1 MSPKVRLEPHPRVVD
16 ASLLVAVVV
25 LLSTGFV
32 SLVSGRPTGAWVFD
46 VHVVA
51 GLSTVVLLGWK
62 LRRVRHRVAPSRLDG
77 TRTLS
82 VLLALVATAALAT
95 GIWWVFGGS
104 LDLGPW
110 GLLNLHIGL
119 GLLVPILLV
128 VHLRRRFALP
138 QRETVADRRNALRY
152 AAVLGAGAFAW
163 RAQETTN
170 TVLDTAGSER
180 RFTGSRETGSD
191 DGNAFPVTSWVA
203 DDPDPVDASEWT
215 LAVSGAVATPLEL
228 SHEAVTP
235 GDEDG
240 TEAGIETDAGELAVD
255 PQGEKRAL
263 LDCTSGWY
271 SEHDWQGVR
280 VGELLDAA
288 DPNDGA
294 AWVQFRS
301 VTGYRWSLPVEE
313 ARDAL
318 LATRVDGADL
328 SHGHGAPMRLV
339 APGRRGFQWV
349 KWVEAVRVTR
359 RRELGEWIA
368 VFVSGLDD

>member
-1 MSPKVRLEPHPRVVD
+1 MRPNVRLEPHPRVVD
-16 ASLLVAVVV
+16 ASLLVAVVL
-25 LLSTGFV
+25 LLSTGVV

-51 GLSTVVLLGWK
+51 GLSTVVLLAWK

-77 TRTLS
+77 ARALS
-82 VLLALVATAALAT
+82 VLLAVVATAALAT
-95 GIWWVFGGS
+95 GIWWVFGGR

-138 QRETVADRRNALRY
+138 QRETVTDRRNALRY

-170 TVLDTAGSER
+170 ALLDTAGAKR

-203 DDPDPVDASEWT
+203 DDPDPVDESEWT
-215 LAVSGAVATPLEL
+215 LAVSGAVASPLEL
-228 SHEAVTP
+228 SHDEVTP
-235 GDEDG
+235 GAGTGNENAEEDP
-240 TEAGIETDAGELAVD
+240 DAVD
-255 PQGEKRAL
+255 PAAQKRAL

-280 VGELLDAA
+280 VGELLDAV
-288 DPNDGA
+288 DPEDGA

-349 KWVEAVRVTR
+349 KWVEEVRVTR
-359 RRELGEWIA
+359 RRELGEWVA

>member
-1 MSPKVRLEPHPRVVD
+1 MGPNVRLEPHPRVVD
-16 ASLLVAVVV
+16 ASLLVAVVA
-25 LLSTGFV
+25 LLSTGFL

-46 VHVVA
+46 VHAVA

-62 LRRVRHRVAPSRLDG
+62 LRRVRHRVAPDQLDG
-77 TRTLS
+77 TRLLS
-82 VLLALVATAALAT
+82 ILLAVVTTGALAT
-95 GIWWVFGGS
+95 GVWWVFGGS

-119 GLLVPILLV
+119 GLLVPVLLV
-128 VHLRRRFALP
+128 VHLRRRFGLP
-138 QRETVADRRNALRY
+138 RRETVADRRNALRY

-163 RAQETTN
+163 RAQETTSA
-170 TVLDTAGSER
+170 VLDTAGAQR

-203 DDPDPVDASEWT
+203 DDPDPVDESEWT
-215 LAVSGAVATPLEL
+215 LTVSGAVAAPLEL
-228 SHEAVTP
+228 SHEEVTP
-235 GDEDG
+235 DAS
-240 TEAGIETDAGELAVD
+240 TENGNERPVD
-255 PQGEKRAL
+255 PDGERRAL

-288 DPNDGA
+288 DPDSGA

-328 SHGHGAPMRLV
+328 AHGHGAPMRLV

-349 KWVEAVRVTR
+349 KWVETVRVTR
-359 RRELGEWIA
+359 RRELGEWVA
-368 VFVSGLDD
+368 VFVSGLDG